1 MKDII
6 MTIIN
11 DWDPIGLFP
20 MAPADEYISEI
31 EKIQQAL
38 KLNNYITIEQLAFD
52 INNIFLKS
60 FGNEV
65 FTKSLDECKKIA
77 LEIINEVDEK

>member
-11 DWDPIGLFP
+11 DWDPIELFP

-31 EKIQQAL
+31 EKIQEVL
-38 KLNNYITIEQLAFD
+38 KLNNYITIEQLASE
-52 INNIFLKS
+52 INNIFLRT
-60 FGNEV
+60 FGDDV
-65 FTKSLDECKKIA
+65 YTKNLDECKKIA
-77 LEIINEVDEK
+77 SKINNKVDAK